1 MKIDTISLSGVFAP
15 LPTPFDR
22 AHRLDLA
29 RLRTAFARWVA
40 SPLSGFV
47 LLGSNGEAVLLDE
60 AESDRV
66 IASARESVPVGRPLI
81 VGTGRE
87 STEATVQATKRAAEL
102 GADAALV
109 RTPAFFKPQM
119 TSDAFVRHYTAV
131 ADASPIP
138 ILLYNFSA
146 MTGVN
151 LLPAAVSRLSPHV
164 NIIGIKESGSDV
176 SHLSALVASSTAGF
190 SVLTGSAATFY
201 PGLCAGASGGILA
214 ISSVMPEAC
223 VRLFELT
230 RSGNHA
236 EAQALQEQLLP
247 LARLLGSTHGV
258 PGVKAALNLIGF
270 DVGYPRPP
278 LMPLA
283 ETAVAAVREAL
294 HALQGSLV

>member
-1 MKIDTISLSGVFAP
+1 M
-15 LPTPFDR
+15 
-22 AHRLDLA
+22 
-29 RLRTAFARWVA
+29 
-40 SPLSGFV
+40 
-47 LLGSNGEAVLLDE
+47 DE
-60 AESDRV
+60 AESDCV
-66 IASARESVPVGRPLI
+66 IASARESVPAGRPLI

-87 STEATVQATKRAAEL
+87 STEATVRATRRAAEL

-151 LLPAAVSRLSPHV
+151 LLPAAVSRLAPHP
-164 NIIGIKESGSDV
+164 NIIGMKESGSDLNY
-176 SHLSALVASSTAGF
+176 LSELVESSTVGF
-190 SVLTGSAATFY
+190 SVLTGSATTFY
-201 PGLCAGASGGILA
+201 RGLCAGASGGILA
-214 ISSVMPEAC
+214 ISSVVPEAC
-223 VRLFELT
+223 LRLFEMT

-236 EAQALQEQLLP
+236 EARAVQEQLLP

-283 ETAVAAVREAL
+283 EPAVAAVREAL
-294 HALQGSLV
+294 HALQGSFV

>member
-1 MKIDTISLSGVFAP
+1 MRIEAKSLSGVFAP

-22 AHRLDLA
+22 AHQVDLA
-29 RLRTAFARWVA
+29 RLRTAFARWVVA
-40 SPLSGFV
+40 PLSGFV
-47 LLGSNGEAVLLDE
+47 LLGSNGEAVLMDD

-66 IASARESVPVGRPLI
+66 IAAAREAVPAGRPLI

-87 STEATVQATKRAAEL
+87 STENTVKATKRAAAL

-131 ADASPIP
+131 AEASPIP

-151 LLPAAVSRLSPHV
+151 LLPAAVAQLAPHV
-164 NIIGIKESGSDV
+164 NIIGIKESGSDLGQ
-176 SHLSALVASSTAGF
+176 LSELVARPTADF

-201 PGLCAGASGGILA
+201 RALCAGASGGILA
-214 ISSVMPEAC
+214 ISSIMPDAC
-223 VRLFELT
+223 VRLFALT
-230 RSGNHA
+230 QAGNHA
-236 EAQALQEQLLP
+236 QAQVLQEQLLP

-258 PGVKAALNLIGF
+258 PGVKAALNMIGF

-278 LMPLA
+278 LSPLA
-283 ETAVAAVREAL
+283 EPAVAAVRVAL
-294 HALQGSLV
+294 HAVQGSLV